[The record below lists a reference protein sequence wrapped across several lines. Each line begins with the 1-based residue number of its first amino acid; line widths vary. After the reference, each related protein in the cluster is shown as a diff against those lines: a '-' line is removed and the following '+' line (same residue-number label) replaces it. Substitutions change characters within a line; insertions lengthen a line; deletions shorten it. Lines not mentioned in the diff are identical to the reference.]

1 MIFRHHAPRPTEVFS
16 FWKPVRAQA
25 SARALLDDVLYRVA
39 ASQSGRW
46 CGNWCARKRSNAETY
61 FACRGSFRRWRRKK
75 VVSARN
81 FPILSAKVWAKI
93 RSNELRGQRSAPTSC
108 GGKDLLHELRCKDS
122 LHELRGKSPRLALVL
137 ADEQL
142 TAVMC
147 DTALALLRD
156 AASRARSH
164 QLHLL
169 RVNDRLAIEA
179 GFARGSDLQ
188 KCPAARCCGGAVAVL
203 LG

>member
-1 MIFRHHAPRPTEVFS
+1 MAPQEGGVRPQLPDSLGQGVG
-16 FWKPVRAQA
+16 KDPLQRAA
-25 SARALLDDVLYRVA
+25 
-39 ASQSGRW
+39 G
-46 CGNWCARKRSNAETY
+46 
-61 FACRGSFRRWRRKK
+61 
-75 VVSARN
+75 
-81 FPILSAKVWAKI
+81 AKI

-122 LHELRGKSPRLALVL
+122 LHELRGKSPRLAVVL

-169 RVNDRLAIEA
+169 RVHDRLAVEA